1 MSALRI
7 FLRKNWVARAAVTAI
22 VLLTV
27 SLEKS
32 PAQEAASV
40 RDLTGNW
47 EGALGQGPVKLHI
60 ILTFEKQSD
69 GTYKGLLNSVDQGAM
84 LPMSDVALKNSA
96 VHFELAAVGG
106 TYDGTLSADGDE
118 ISGTWIQTG
127 VPAQPLNFKRRAQ
140 EPASQGAASA
150 AAVPTPKPFTLPL
163 DIAVPTAPKAFK
175 ADGKWHLA
183 YELHIANLGGADCT
197 LVSIETVSG
206 SSPEK
211 AIGKISGVDLSLIVV
226 HPGQKVADATK
237 IAAGSFTVAYM
248 WETVDSL
255 ADLPTTI
262 RHKVTAK
269 VGDYPED
276 VTAETSA
283 TAVGRTPAI
292 VISPPLRG
300 DDWLA
305 ANGPSNTS
313 GHRRALVSIDGHAY
327 IAQRFAID
335 WLELYPDGKS
345 FQGDRSDNKNYRD
358 YGAEIHSVASGT
370 VTEVKDGIPQN
381 SPGLTSRAVPITL
394 ETVGGNHVI
403 VRIADGVY
411 AGYMHMQPGSI
422 RVKVGDKVTRGQVLG
437 LLGNSGNSTEPHL
450 HFQLCSESSTLA
462 CEGIPYAFSS
472 FEVEG
477 KGMGW
482 KSSQPNQNPAK
493 REMEIPLEG
502 DVVRFP
508 AAPQAH

>member
-1 MSALRI
+1 MSAPRS
-7 FLRKNWVARAAVTAI
+7 FLGKHWVARAVVTAV
-22 VLLTV
+22 VLLT
-27 SLEKS
+27 LS
-32 PAQEAASV
+32 PGADRAQQATNTT
-40 RDLTGNW
+40 DLTGNW
-47 EGALGQGPVKLHI
+47 QGTLGQGPVKLRI
-60 ILTFEKQSD
+60 ILTFEKESD
-69 GTYKGLLNSVDQGAM
+69 GTYKGSLNSVDQGAV
-84 LPMSDVALKNSA
+84 LPMSNIALKGTV

-106 TYDGTLSADGDE
+106 IYDAMMSPDGEE
-118 ISGTWIQTG
+118 ISGTWTQAG
-127 VPAQPLNFKRRAQ
+127 VPPQPLNFKRRAQ
-140 EPASQGAASA
+140 ETASQSA
-150 AAVPTPKPFTLPL
+150 TSAPAGPTQKPITLPL
-163 DIAVPTAPKAFK
+163 DIAIPTAPRAFK
-175 ADGKWHLA
+175 AGGKWHLA

-206 SSPEK
+206 ASAEK
-211 AIGKISGVDLSLIVV
+211 TVGEVSGVDLLPILA
-226 HPGQKVADATK
+226 HPGQKVADASK
-237 IAAGSFTVAYM
+237 IAAGSVAVAYM

-255 ADLPTTI
+255 ADIPAAI
-262 RHKVTAK
+262 RHRLTAK
-269 VGDYPED
+269 VGNYPED
-276 VTAETSA
+276 MMVETSA
-283 TAVGRTPAI
+283 TAVVRTPAI

-313 GHRRALVSIDGHAY
+313 GHRRALIPFDGRAY

-335 WLELYPDGKS
+335 WLELYPDGRS

-381 SPGLTSRAVPITL
+381 TPGLTSRAVPITL

-462 CEGIPYAFSS
+462 CEGLPYAFSS

-482 KSSQPNQNPAK
+482 KSSEPHEAPVK
-493 REMEIPLEG
+493 REMQIPLEG
-502 DVVRFP
+502 DVVQFP
-508 AAPQAH
+508 SAP

>member
-1 MSALRI
+1 MSSLRSFLGKHWIVRAL
-7 FLRKNWVARAAVTAI
+7 ATAI
-22 VLLTV
+22 VLLTAF
-27 SLEKS
+27 LEKV
-32 PAQEAASV
+32 PAQEATRV
-40 RDLTGNW
+40 PDLTGNW
-47 EGALGQGPVKLHI
+47 EGTLGQGPVKLHT
-60 ILTFEKQSD
+60 ILTFEKEGD
-69 GTYKGLLNSVDQGAM
+69 GTYKGLLNSVDQGAV
-84 LPMSDVALKNSA
+84 LPMSNISLKNA
-96 VHFELAAVGG
+96 GVHFELAAVGG

-118 ISGTWIQTG
+118 ISGTWTQAG

-140 EPASQGAASA
+140 DAASQGAASA
-150 AAVPTPKPFTLPL
+150 PAGPASKPLTLPL
-163 DIAVPTAPKAFK
+163 DITVPAAPKAFK
-175 ADGKWHLA
+175 AGGKWHLA
-183 YELHIANLGGADCT
+183 YELHIANFGGADCT

-211 AIGKISGVDLSLIVV
+211 SIAKISGVDLSLIVV
-226 HPGQKVADATK
+226 HSGQKVVDATK
-237 IAAGSFTVAYM
+237 IAAGSVTVAYM
-248 WETVDSL
+248 WETMDSL
-255 ADLPTTI
+255 SDIPATI
-262 RHKVTAK
+262 RDKVTAK
-269 VGDYPED
+269 VGNYPED
-276 VTAETSA
+276 MTAETSA

-300 DDWLA
+300 DDWIA
-305 ANGPSNTS
+305 GNGPSNTS
-313 GHRRALVSIDGHAY
+313 VHRRALRPFDGHAY
-327 IAQRFAID
+327 IAERFAID

-370 VTEVKDGIPQN
+370 VTEVRDGIPQN
-381 SPGLTSRAVPITL
+381 TPGPASPAVPITL

-450 HFQLCSESSTLA
+450 HFQLCSASSTLA
-462 CEGIPYAFSS
+462 CEGLPYAFSS

-482 KSSQPNQNPAK
+482 KSSEPNQTPVK

-508 AAPQAH
+508 AAP